1 MSRRRLCSVLRFT
14 REHEVGILHGEGPDL
29 YFISELQLL
38 RQPFI
43 KGCQSAA
50 VRMGSAQYQYLL
62 FSQMNDRLSIIDAF
76 FYQVG
81 IAFRRVAGYQ
91 FANKAGEKK
100 L

>member
-14 REHEVGILHGEGPDL
+14 REHEVGILYGKGPDL
-29 YFISELQLL
+29 DVIGELQLL
-38 RQPFI
+38 GQPFI
-43 KGCQSAA
+43 KGGQSAA

-62 FSQMNDRLSIIDAF
+62 FSQMNDRLSIINAF

-81 IAFRRVAGYQ
+81 VAFRRIAGYQ
-91 FANKAGEKK
+91 LANKTGEKK